1 MSTVTTSPGTT
12 TSTMTAGAVEDLTT
26 PRTTLAPIPFA
37 RLAGVEARKMFDTR
51 SGFWLLAGIGIAATL
66 ATAAVVVFAPDDAQV
81 YGSFA
86 QAVGFPMA
94 LLLPVVAILSV
105 TSEWSQRSG
114 LTTFT
119 LVPHRGRVLL
129 AKAVVVV
136 AVGIS
141 SMLLAMGIGAIGN
154 LLGSAINGVD
164 PVWDFSLQ
172 QLAMIVLANVLGL
185 LMGFT
190 LGVLLRSSP
199 AAITGYVVYWFL
211 LPTMA
216 GLLAA
221 YQSWFADIQ
230 GWVDFQYSSTMLY
243 EGDLSSTDWA
253 HLGVSGLLWL
263 VLPLLVGVWLV
274 RRSEVK

>member
-1 MSTVTTSPGTT
+1 MTT
-12 TSTMTAGAVEDLTT
+12 TTTITGPRSAEATPTHLAAPRPDL
-26 PRTTLAPIPFA
+26 PPIPFT
-37 RLAGVEARKMFDTR
+37 RLLGVEARKTFDTR

-66 ATAAVVVFAPDDAQV
+66 ATAAVIVFAPDSAQV

-94 LLLPVVAILSV
+94 LLLPVVAVLAV
-105 TSEWSQRSG
+105 TGEWSQRSG

-129 AKAVVVV
+129 AKGVV
-136 AVGIS
+136 AVAVGVV
-141 SMLLAMGIGAIGN
+141 SMLLAMGIGALGN
-154 LLGSAINGVD
+154 LLGAAINGVD
-164 PVWDFSLQ
+164 PVWDSSVQ

-185 LMGFT
+185 LVGFT

-199 AAITGYVVYWFL
+199 AAITAYVVYWFL
-211 LPTMA
+211 LPTMF

-221 YQSWFADIQ
+221 YQSWFADVQ
-230 GWVDFQYSSTMLY
+230 GWIDFQYSSTLLY
-243 EGDLSSTDWA
+243 EGDLSATEWA

-263 VLPLLVGVWLV
+263 VLPLAVGVVLV